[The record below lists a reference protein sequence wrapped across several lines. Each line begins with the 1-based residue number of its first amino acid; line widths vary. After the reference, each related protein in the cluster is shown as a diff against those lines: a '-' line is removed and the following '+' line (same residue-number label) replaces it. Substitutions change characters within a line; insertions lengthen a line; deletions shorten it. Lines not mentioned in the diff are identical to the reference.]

1 MKLYLFLAIILISG
15 CAKNSRD
22 VIEEGRPLGLFEPKR
37 DYIVDVPMGE
47 QQVVGKSSGVEI
59 LGFIT
64 LGAGNTAEGVSVGN
78 RGDSTYPN
86 SNPSNSSS
94 GSVLANMALSAF
106 TSTSGKFK
114 KAALRDACEQNNCD
128 VLGYTMYDVDEKN
141 FFLWKT
147 YNVKVKGFPGKVGKL
162 ENVQR
167 KFSIT
172 DSYWRAPLPGIS
184 SY

>member
-1 MKLYLFLAIILISG
+1 MKSYLLLAIILISG

-22 VIEEGRPLGLFEPKR
+22 VIEEGRPLGSFEPKR

-47 QQVVGKSSGVEI
+47 QQVVGKSSGVKI

-86 SNPSNSSS
+86 LNPSNSTN
-94 GSVLANMALSAF
+94 GSVLDNMF
-106 TSTSGKFK
+106 NSTSGKFK
-114 KAALRDACEQNNCD
+114 KAALRDACEKNNCD

-147 YNVKVKGFPGKVGKL
+147 YNVEVKGFPGKVGKL

-167 KFSIT
+167 RFSVT
-172 DSYWRAPLPGIS
+172 DSYWRATLPKIS
-184 SY
+184 DY